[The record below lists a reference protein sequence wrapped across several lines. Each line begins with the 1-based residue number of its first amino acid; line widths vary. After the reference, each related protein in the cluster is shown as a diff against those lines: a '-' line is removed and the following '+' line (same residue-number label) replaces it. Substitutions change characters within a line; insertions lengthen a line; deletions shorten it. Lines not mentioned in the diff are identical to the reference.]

1 MQLSQGGRAAKAWFW
16 STHREIMDAAVIFAI
31 AVMACGA
38 TIYFNGLEQLHNL
51 SREYQGWELNAVTSV
66 LLFSG
71 IALSVYGMRRMAD
84 QRREKKR
91 RRAAERHAHALA
103 LKDPLTRLP
112 NRVRFEQEV
121 AAALSTAQDAGT
133 TVLLMGLVGLQAIN
147 DAHGYAGG
155 DTVVAQ
161 VAARLRESVG
171 AEGLLARFGDDAF
184 AVCLR
189 SNDPHKA
196 GKVAGAMVEC
206 LNDPVAIGEDEPLS
220 ALRRSVPNSWTRES
234 WSGVRMSR
242 STAAKAPTMPIAS
255 STRTPMRR
263 CANNRSWI
271 GFGLPARRP
280 EQSLF
285 RHGRAAVADIH
296 FARRTLSS
304 G

>member
-1 MQLSQGGRAAKAWFW
+1 MQELFAKLAGRLEGIFMQLSQGGRAAKARFW

-133 TVLLMGLVGLQAIN
+133 TVLLMGLVGLQGIN

-196 GKVAGAMVEC
+196 GKVAAAMLEC
-206 LNDPVAIGEDEPLS
+206 LNDPVAIGEDEQRMEAAIGIAQTCSEQLDAGELVRRAHV
-220 ALRRSVPNSWTRES
+220 ALNRGKSTNDAYCFFDADTDAHVREQSFLDWVWTPRSS
-234 WSGVRMSR
+234 
-242 STAAKAPTMPIAS
+242 AS
-255 STRTPMRR
+255 SS
-263 CANNRSWI
+263 A
-271 GFGLPARRP
+271 
-280 EQSLF
+280 
-285 RHGRAAVADIH
+285 
-296 FARRTLSS
+296 
-304 G
+304 